1 MTGLKGQASGFSL
14 KKGYIFIAIFI
25 LVSFIMHHSSFA
37 SADTIKVLIMDDKSP
52 RMPEKNEQLEKIS
65 KNMNGDLFFGGNHYK
80 GGIEVWKGQNGLY
93 VVNEVPLEEYVKGVT
108 RAEIGT
114 NWETEAM
121 KAQAVISRT
130 YAVYQKMMNGNS
142 YYHLTSTVLHQ
153 VYKGN
158 STDETIASAVNKT
171 AGEILTYEGKPIEA
185 FYHSTAGEKTELP
198 EEVFG
203 KSYPYFRSVAAS
215 CDSSPYSMWE
225 KKIQISEIEKAL
237 NVSAI
242 KDITV
247 VSHTSTGRVKEL
259 SITTESNQRVVR
271 AAELRKMLGWQRLP
285 STNFKMTRNGDRM
298 IFEGKGYG
306 HGVGLC
312 QWSALEMA
320 KKGMNYREILAY
332 FYPGTEIRL
341 YEGR

>member
-1 MTGLKGQASGFSL
+1 MAGFRIQDSGCTINKGC
-14 KKGYIFIAIFI
+14 IFIFI
-25 LVSFIMHHSSFA
+25 LVLFIMHYASFA
-37 SADTIKVLIMDDKSP
+37 SAGTIKVLILDEKSP
-52 RMPEKNEQLEKIS
+52 RMPQKNEQLEKIS
-65 KNMNGDLFFGGNHYK
+65 KNMNGELFFGGNHYK

-108 RAEIGT
+108 KAEIGP
-114 NWETEAM
+114 NWEMEAM

-142 YYHLTSTVLHQ
+142 FYHLTSTVLHQ

-158 STDETIASAVNKT
+158 STDETIAFAVNKT

-198 EEVFG
+198 DEVFG
-203 KSYPYFRSVAAS
+203 KSYPYLRSVES
-215 CDSSPYSMWE
+215 ICESSPYSMWE
-225 KKIQISEIEKAL
+225 RKIQVSEIERAL
-237 NVSAI
+237 NLSGIEDI
-242 KDITV
+242 KVI
-247 VSHTSTGRVKEL
+247 SHTSTGRAKEL
-259 SITTESNQRVVR
+259 SITTQRAQSIVK
-271 AAELRKMLGWQRLP
+271 ATELRKLLGWQRLP
-285 STNFKMTRNGDRM
+285 STNFKITKNADLI

-320 KKGMNYREILAY
+320 KKGMNYRDILAY